1 MSPAS
6 SATTRVALLTALVT
20 CVDGDA
26 VPRLMTLRQGL
37 SQAGEVKGSLS
48 ISADGRLV
56 AFASTERLV
65 PGDSND
71 VMDIYVFDRAHA
83 TLTLETAAWPSG
95 SSDGGSG
102 SPSLDA
108 DGRFLV
114 FDSDAT
120 NLTSEADRNRARDV
134 FVRDRLEGST
144 RRISVGASGQAAN
157 DTSLDPTISAD
168 GRRAAFASHATNL
181 VAGVD
186 ANGVGADV
194 YLARLD
200 TGELSR
206 ASVGSD
212 GRQSSTGQSSAPAL
226 SADGHLVTFMSSAS
240 IAPEAARPSKAVV
253 PAVWMRDLTS
263 RVTTCLSC
271 RNPGVAFDP
280 HLSGEGRV
288 VVFTLQQ
295 ISRSPDIRR
304 TDIALFD
311 RTTLVTS
318 VITRQANGSSG
329 RPSISADGRFI
340 VFQSQA
346 SNLECKRRC
355 GPDVMDENLL
365 SDVYLFERETGTF
378 TRLSGDPRSWWAPS
392 VEPLVDGRGRVVV
405 FSSRQPLSA
414 RGHHDRF
421 RSLHLDARGK
431 PTFVVVGVPWSAYS
445 DGNLTGI
452 WRLG

>member
-1 MSPAS
+1 MRPAS
-6 SATTRVALLTALVT
+6 SATTLVVLLTALLT
-20 CVDGDA
+20 FVDGDP

-37 SQAGEVKGSLS
+37 SQAGDVKGGVS
-48 ISADGRLV
+48 ISADGRMV

-71 VMDIYVFDRAHA
+71 VTDIYVFDRALA

-120 NLTSEADRNRARDV
+120 NLTAEADRNRARDV

-144 RRISVGASGQAAN
+144 RRISVGASGLAAN
-157 DTSLDPTISAD
+157 NTSLDPTISAD
-168 GRRAAFASHATNL
+168 GRVAAFASHATNL

-186 ANGVGADV
+186 ANSVGADV

-200 TGELSR
+200 TGEVSR
-206 ASVGSD
+206 GSVGSD
-212 GRQSSTGQSSAPAL
+212 GRQPSTGQSVAPAL
-226 SADGHLVTFMSSAS
+226 SADGHLIAFMSSAS
-240 IAPEAARPSKAVV
+240 IGPEGARGSEALG
-253 PAVWMRDLTS
+253 PAVWIRDLTS
-263 RVTTCLSC
+263 GVTTCLSC
-271 RNPGVAFDP
+271 RNPGRAFDP

-295 ISRSPDIRR
+295 TGRSPDVRR

-318 VITRQANGSSG
+318 VITREANGSSG
-329 RPSISADGRFI
+329 RPSVSADGRFI

-346 SNLECKRRC
+346 SNLECQRRC
-355 GPDVMDENLL
+355 GPDVTDENLL
-365 SDVYLFERETGTF
+365 SDVYLFDRETGTF
-378 TRLSGDPRSWWAPS
+378 KRLSGDPRSWWAPS
-392 VEPLVDGRGRVVV
+392 VEPLIDERGRVVV
-405 FSSRQPLSA
+405 FSSRQPLNAEDTSTAFDLFIWTRETRGLGDQTMRSA
-414 RGHHDRF
+414 R
-421 RSLHLDARGK
+421 
-431 PTFVVVGVPWSAYS
+431 P
-445 DGNLTGI
+445 
-452 WRLG
+452 

>member
-1 MSPAS
+1 MRPAS
-6 SATTRVALLTALVT
+6 SATTLVVLLTALVT
-20 CVDGDA
+20 CVDGDS

-37 SQAGEVKGSLS
+37 SQAGDVKGSGS

-65 PGDSND
+65 PGDAND

-157 DTSLDPTISAD
+157 NTSLDPTISAD
-168 GRRAAFASHATNL
+168 GRLAAFASHATNL

-200 TGELSR
+200 TGEVSR
-206 ASVGSD
+206 GSVGSD

-226 SADGHLVTFMSSAS
+226 SADGHVVTFMSSAS

-263 RVTTCLSC
+263 GVTTCLSC
-271 RNPGVAFDP
+271 RNPGGAFDP

-288 VVFTLQQ
+288 LVFTLQQ
-295 ISRSPDIRR
+295 ISRGPDIRR
-304 TDIALFD
+304 TDIALSTA
-311 RTTLVTS
+311 RRSSRASSRARPTGAAGARASRPMAGSSCSSRRRPTWS
-318 VITRQANGSSG
+318 ANGD
-329 RPSISADGRFI
+329 A
-340 VFQSQA
+340 
-346 SNLECKRRC
+346 
-355 GPDVMDENLL
+355 
-365 SDVYLFERETGTF
+365 
-378 TRLSGDPRSWWAPS
+378 
-392 VEPLVDGRGRVVV
+392 
-405 FSSRQPLSA
+405 A
-414 RGHHDRF
+414 RM
-421 RSLHLDARGK
+421 
-431 PTFVVVGVPWSAYS
+431 
-445 DGNLTGI
+445 
-452 WRLG
+452 